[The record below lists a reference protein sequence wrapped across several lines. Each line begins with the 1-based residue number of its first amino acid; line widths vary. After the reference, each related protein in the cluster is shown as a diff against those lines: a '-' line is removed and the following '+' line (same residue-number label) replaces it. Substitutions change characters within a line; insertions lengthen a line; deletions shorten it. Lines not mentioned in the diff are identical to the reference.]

1 VAIQWVDADVNVFGE
16 KMVAC
21 GTHPGGCTYSSG
33 DAGAH
38 EVCVTRLPKGF
49 SAKTGQGHWSDQYT
63 GKPWCI
69 CIWAYSNYILHNNN
83 PPLDCKSIPDK
94 VLKERYSLAK
104 FKQCGA
110 MSSTKGCGP
119 EDIRRSINTLCSSCA
134 AQGDANGKKH
144 LAGLCSELKK
154 SAGGEEMALAEVV
167 PEQDEVTELDSE
179 STSAGHM
186 ATREQA
192 CKECKKDTKKMKKA
206 ACYSL
211 RCNDGSGKY
220 CWAPGKPSASS
231 AVKC

>member
-1 VAIQWVDADVNVFGE
+1 MGTATTMTSVRALSFCLFAFAAIQWVDADVNVFGE

-21 GTHPGGCTYSSG
+21 GGAHPGGCTYSSG

-49 SAKTGQGHWSDQYT
+49 SAKTGQGHWSDQDT

-144 LAGLCSELKK
+144 LAGLCSKL
-154 SAGGEEMALAEVV
+154 
-167 PEQDEVTELDSE
+167 
-179 STSAGHM
+179 
-186 ATREQA
+186 
-192 CKECKKDTKKMKKA
+192 KKA

-231 AVKC
+231 AVK